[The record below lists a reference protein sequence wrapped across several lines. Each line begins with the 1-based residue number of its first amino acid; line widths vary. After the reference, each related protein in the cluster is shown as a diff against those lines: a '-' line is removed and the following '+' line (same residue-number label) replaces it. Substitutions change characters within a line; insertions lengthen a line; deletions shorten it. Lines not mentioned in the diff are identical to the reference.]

1 MQEPTFHALFLAD
14 IRRRLFD
21 ESWPRIE
28 KCLHLLSE
36 AEVWE
41 RPNPASNSAGNL
53 VLHVCGNARQWIVS
67 GLGGQADTR
76 QRSSEFSER
85 GPLPKQHLFDLLGQL
100 KPDIVEVLDVLS
112 PEDLL
117 KAYTIQGF
125 QENGISVLIHVAEHL
140 SYHTGQISYLVKARK
155 DLDLHYYAGHNLE
168 TSNTP

>member
-1 MQEPTFHALFLAD
+1 MQEHAFHTLFLAD

-67 GLGGQADTR
+67 GLGGTADTR
-76 QRSSEFSER
+76 QRSAEFSEQ
-85 GPLPKQHLFDLLGQL
+85 GPLPKQYLFDLLGQL
-100 KPDIVEVLDVLS
+100 KPDILNVLDALR

-125 QENGISVLIHVAEHL
+125 QENGISVLVHVAEHL

-155 DLDLHYYAGHNLE
+155 GLDLRYYAGHDLE
-168 TSNTP
+168 TSNQS

>member
-1 MQEPTFHALFLAD
+1 MQEHAFHTLFLAD

-67 GLGGQADTR
+67 GLGGTADTR
-76 QRSSEFSER
+76 QRSAEFSEQ
-85 GPLPKQHLFDLLGQL
+85 GPLPKQYLFDLLGQL
-100 KPDIVEVLDVLS
+100 KPDILNVLDALR
-112 PEDLL
+112 PEELL

-125 QENGISVLIHVAEHL
+125 QENGISVLVHVAEHL

-155 DLDLHYYAGHNLE
+155 DLDLRYYAGHDLE
-168 TSNTP
+168 TSNPS

>member
-1 MQEPTFHALFLAD
+1 METSAFHALFLTD

-67 GLGGQADTR
+67 GLGGAADTR
-76 QRSSEFSER
+76 RRSAEFSER
-85 GPLPKQHLFDLLGQL
+85 GPLPKQHLFDLLNQL
-100 KPDIVEVLDVLS
+100 KGDILNVLDALR
-112 PEDLL
+112 PDDLL
-117 KAYTIQGF
+117 KPYTIQGF
-125 QENGISVLIHVAEHL
+125 QENGISVLVHVTEHL

-155 DLDLHYYAGHNLE
+155 DLDLRYYEGHDLE
-168 TSNTP
+168 TSHQP